1 MTRTTSP
8 SRTAACATQV
18 FDALP
23 PLMDALRRTMRR
35 HVADGISVP
44 QFRCL
49 NFVAK
54 RPGRSLSDLAELLGV
69 TLPTASAMIDRLV
82 RAGWLQAVTDAA
94 DRRRIQLRLTE
105 AGVAML
111 RRIEHDARA
120 DLAQALTACSADE
133 LAAVEVGLAALTHA
147 LGHTAEERAP

>member
-1 MTRTTSP
+1 MTRNISP
-8 SRTAACATQV
+8 LAPARAGALAEQV

-35 HVADGISVP
+35 HVADGLSVP

-69 TLPTASAMIDRLV
+69 TPPTASAMTDRLV
-82 RAGWLQAVTDAA
+82 RAGWLQVDPDAA
-94 DRRRIQLRLTE
+94 DRRRIRLSLTE
-105 AGVAML
+105 AGHGL
-111 RRIEHDARA
+111 LQRIETDARA
-120 DLAQALTACSADE
+120 DLAIALSRCQSGELTAIEA
-133 LAAVEVGLAALTHA
+133 GLAALTRVLA
-147 LGHTAEERAP
+147 ERAP